1 MGFGIWEIGLILVVA
16 LIVIGP
22 DKMPDMAKSLGK
34 GYAEFKRTFGEIK
47 KSVDISMDA
56 PSKNSSAKT
65 YSQTYKSRWEEQ
77 AAPSSTETTDE
88 KSESDVIVASEEPK
102 PEEKK
107 PTRGRR
113 ADLINEEE
121 EDGENG

>member
-16 LIVIGP
+16 LVVIGP
-22 DKMPDMAKSLGK
+22 DKLPDMAKSLGK

-56 PSKNSSAKT
+56 PAKNSSAKT

-77 AAPSSTETTDE
+77 AAPTEEAPKIEVAESTATAT
-88 KSESDVIVASEEPK
+88 EP
-102 PEEKK
+102 PAEEKK
-107 PTRGRR
+107 APTRGRR
-113 ADLINEEE
+113 ADLIQE
-121 EDGENG
+121 EDNDGKNG